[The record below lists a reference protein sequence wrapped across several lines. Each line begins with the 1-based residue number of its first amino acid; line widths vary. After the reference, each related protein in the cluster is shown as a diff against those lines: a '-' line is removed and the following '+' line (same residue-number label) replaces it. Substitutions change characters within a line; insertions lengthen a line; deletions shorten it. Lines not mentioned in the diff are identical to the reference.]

1 MNKLMKNLLS
11 ACVIASTALYA
22 NAQTLPKPSPGSE
35 VEQTVGATEI
45 EIEYSRPGVKGR
57 TIFGDLVPYDKVWRF
72 GANAATQIT
81 TEHSLFFAGT
91 ELKAG
96 SYSMFAIP
104 GKDNWTIIFNSDLS
118 ASEATYTK
126 DKDVLRVVTKPVENS
141 FTESFTIGFND
152 LRDTSASIVVL
163 WENTKVSI
171 PFTVN
176 TIANSIANIEA
187 AEKKGEN
194 LNDVYN
200 NAANFYYGTVKDN
213 DKALEYVNKSIALE
227 ENYRNLFLK
236 ARIISDT
243 KKDEAV
249 ILAKKAFELAK
260 KTGSKGYQN
269 FISGTIEKWTK
280 KD

>member
-1 MNKLMKNLLS
+1 MKNALL
-11 ACVIASTALYA
+11 ALIVAGTSCIA

-57 TIFGDLVPYDKVWRF
+57 TIFGGLVPYDKVWRF
-72 GANAATQIT
+72 GANSATQIS
-81 TEHSLFFAGT
+81 TEHSLFIGGV

-96 SYSMFAIP
+96 TYSMFAIP
-104 GKDNWTIIFNSDLS
+104 GKETWTIIFNSDLQ
-118 ASEATYTK
+118 ASEATYTEK
-126 DKDVLRVVTKPVENS
+126 KDVLRVISKPVKNS
-141 FTESFTIGFND
+141 FTESFTLGFDN

-171 PFTVN
+171 PFTVD
-176 TIANSIANIEA
+176 TKANSIANIEA
-187 AEKKGEN
+187 AEKKGED
-194 LNDVYN
+194 LNSVYN
-200 NAANFYYGTVKDN
+200 NAANFYYSTMKDN
-213 DKALEYVNKSIALE
+213 TKALEYVNKSIALD

-249 ILAKKAFELAK
+249 ILAKKAYELAK